1 MSMRLSLIVAMAKN
15 RTIGLDGAM
24 PWHIPEDLKFFK
36 RVTMGH
42 PVIMGRKTY
51 QSIGAALPGRTN
63 IVVTRNKD
71 FEAADADV
79 VHDLSEALTKAKAT
93 EELWRPDGG
102 REEIFVIGGADIY
115 GQALPEAQRIYMTE
129 VHQEHPGDAFF
140 PELAEGEWKETDR
153 QDRDPETPG
162 GSAYSLVILDRVGG

>member
-1 MSMRLSLIVAMAKN
+1 MRLSLIVAMAKN

-24 PWHIPEDLKFFK
+24 PWHVPEDLKFFK

-93 EELWRPDGG
+93 KELWRPDGG

-129 VHQEHPGDAFF
+129 VHQELPGDAFF

-162 GSAYSLVILDRVGG
+162 GPAYSLVILDRVGG

>member
-1 MSMRLSLIVAMAKN
+1 MRLSLIVAMAKN

-51 QSIGAALPGRTN
+51 QSIGAALLGRTN

-129 VHQEHPGDAFF
+129 VHQEHPGAAFF

>member
-1 MSMRLSLIVAMAKN
+1 MRLSLIVAMAKN

-24 PWHIPEDLKFFK
+24 PWHISEDLKFFK

-51 QSIGAALPGRTN
+51 QSIGAALLGRTN

-79 VHDLSEALTKAKAT
+79 VHDLSEALTKAKAA

>member
-1 MSMRLSLIVAMAKN
+1 MRLSLIVAMAKN

-24 PWHIPEDLKFFK
+24 PWHVPEDLKFFK

-129 VHQEHPGDAFF
+129 VHQVHSGDALF

>member
-1 MSMRLSLIVAMAKN
+1 MRLSLIVAMAKN
-15 RTIGLDGAM
+15 RTIGLDGVM
-24 PWHIPEDLKFFK
+24 PWHFSEDLKFFK

-51 QSIGAALPGRTN
+51 HSIGAALPGRTN

-79 VHDLSEALTKAKAT
+79 VYDLLEALTKAKAT

-129 VHQEHPGDAFF
+129 VHQELPGDAFF

>member
-1 MSMRLSLIVAMAKN
+1 MRLTLIVAMAKN

-79 VHDLSEALTKAKAT
+79 VYDLSEALIKAKAT

-129 VHQEHPGDAFF
+129 VHQEIPGDAFF

-153 QDRDPETPG
+153 QDRGPETPG
-162 GSAYSLVILDRVGG
+162 GPAYSLVILDRVGG